1 MSETVH
7 SYDQTKRR
15 IYLRCFSIKTPMGK
29 AVSLFW
35 GGIALLI
42 VLTEFMRMGG
52 LGFNFNHPGF
62 YHQMDIIFVLL
73 FSFEYLMRLWVTP
86 KFMKYPTS
94 VMGLIDLIT
103 TLSLYLIL
111 FFPELVGHYENFMR
125 LGRILCILR
134 LFKLLGVMDDVAF
147 FQRCIL
153 KARSKLLLFLFCIVI
168 VAMMSGGIMFVI
180 EGPQNGFTN
189 LGSSIYWAVV
199 TLATVGYGD
208 ITPHTM
214 PGRIIASMLII
225 LGYLSLAIPT
235 SILSAYVMAERGRK
249 ISFRCPICKQVGHE
263 RDARYCKHC
272 GGKLS
277 NNN

>member
-1 MSETVH
+1 MPETAH
-7 SYDQTKRR
+7 SYYQTKRR
-15 IYLRCFSIKTPMGK
+15 IYLLCFSIKTPIGK
-29 AVSLFW
+29 IVSLFW
-35 GGIALLI
+35 GAMALLI
-42 VLTEFMRMGG
+42 VLVEFMRMGG
-52 LGFNFNHPGF
+52 LGFNFNHPSF
-62 YHQMDIIFVLL
+62 YHQMDIIFVVL

-86 KFMKYPTS
+86 KFVGYATS

-111 FFPELVGHYENFMR
+111 LFPEMLAHYENLLR

-147 FQRCIL
+147 FHRCIL
-153 KARSKLLLFLFCIVI
+153 KARSKLVLFLFCIAI

-208 ITPHTM
+208 ITPHTSF
-214 PGRIIASMLII
+214 GRIIASMLII

-235 SILSAYVMAERGRK
+235 SILSAYVMAERERK
-249 ISFRCPICKQVGHE
+249 ISFRCPVCKHMGHE

-272 GGKLS
+272 GGKL